1 MSKPCDNCGAE
12 VPEGASICDNCGTP
26 VSEGERPRETPARET
41 SGRMFPVSPPP
52 GEAPLQGAPPRRRGP
67 LADNSAPRRA
77 PAPPPPVPPPLVP
90 PPPAIPGAERQPIPV
105 PPRRE
110 ERPLGR
116 LLVLAAGLVVALLA
130 LGVAVWFLVPYFRSG
145 GDTLEVPSLE
155 GGTLETARQM
165 VGENF
170 EIVGDGAPQ
179 DVIQSQDP
187 EPGERAERG
196 SEISVVVD
204 AGEVASV
211 PDVLG
216 RTQEE
221 AEEILRSEGFDVEVE
236 TREGPEGLAGNVLEQ
251 NPSAGEAE
259 AGAAVRIV
267 VGRAPSPEE
276 EPPPE
281 ETAPEHNALQDPTG
295 ALSVEVP
302 TSWGVETGA
311 DSEKDVEN
319 AGSWSNVV
327 GYLIT
332 SSITAAANL
341 HVWNTGEGQP
351 TVGVYIVAS
360 RELAETHT
368 DDDLLSSGPFAGF
381 AETCDAGPYE
391 DFDRPPYSGKA
402 RTWYCAG
409 GAKEFYT
416 VAAAPEGRECV
427 VLLQTSIPSDGAS
440 EADREAI
447 RHILDSFEADCAAVV
462 DAP

>member
-1 MSKPCDNCGAE
+1 MSD
-12 VPEGASICDNCGTP
+12 
-26 VSEGERPRETPARET
+26 R
-41 SGRMFPVSPPP
+41 
-52 GEAPLQGAPPRRRGP
+52 QAPPASLP
-67 LADNSAPRRA
+67 PEL
-77 PAPPPPVPPPLVP
+77 PPPPPPS
-90 PPPAIPGAERQPIPV
+90 PPAQRSSVSA
-105 PPRRE
+105 PPQRGG
-110 ERPLGR
+110 RPHRNLVVLGGG
-116 LLVLAAGLVVALLA
+116 LLVALL
-130 LGVAVWFLVPYFRSG
+130 GIGIVWFLAPNVG
-145 GDTLEVPSLE
+145 GRGETLEVPTLE
-155 GGTLETARQM
+155 GGTLEQARQA
-165 VGENF
+165 VGEDF
-170 EIVGDGAPQ
+170 EVVGDGDPQ

-196 SEISVVVD
+196 SEISVVVGS
-204 AGEVASV
+204 GEVATV

-216 RTQEE
+216 RTQQE
-221 AEEILRSEGFDVEVE
+221 AEEMLRSEGFEVEVE

-251 NPSAGEAE
+251 SPSAGEAE

-295 ALSVEVP
+295 TLSVEVP

-319 AGSWSNVV
+319 AGSWSSVV

-332 SSITAAANL
+332 SSITTAANL
-341 HVWNTGEGQP
+341 DVWNSGEGEP

-402 RTWYCAG
+402 RTWYCAVG
-409 GAKEFYT
+409 NKEIYT
-416 VAAAPEGRECV
+416 LAAAPEARECV
-427 VLLQTSIPSDGAS
+427 VLLQTSIPSEGAS
-440 EADREAI
+440 EADREAV